1 MVITFTEH
9 KRLNFLSLLPILKC
23 HLEQKHTNTS
33 FYLAAN
39 TNRVSKIQPNIF
51 KINRKKVC

>member
-9 KRLNFLSLLPILKC
+9 KRLNFLSFLPILKFD
-23 HLEQKHTNTS
+23 LEQKHTNTN
-33 FYLAAN
+33 FYLAAS
-39 TNRVSKIQPNIF
+39 TNRISKIHPNIF